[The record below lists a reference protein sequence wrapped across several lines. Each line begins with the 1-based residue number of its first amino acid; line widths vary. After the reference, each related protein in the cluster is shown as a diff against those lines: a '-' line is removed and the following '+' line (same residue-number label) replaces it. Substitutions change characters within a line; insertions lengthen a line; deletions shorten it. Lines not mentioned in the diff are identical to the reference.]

1 MKFVNSLSNLSYT
14 ENGALTLSS
23 SLNVALDLFFI
34 IGTTNENNIDNVF
47 EKVKESFNIDKELT
61 SRILLWTRDA
71 REGAGRREIFKR
83 FLDFIAEN
91 DKEIY
96 KRVIRKV
103 PELGRFDDLITEK
116 QLDLVGNELINI
128 LDFDNQL
135 CAKWMPREKSSKS
148 KLAKKLM
155 KLLKLNA
162 KDYRKL
168 LSSNTCVVENK
179 MCSKEWDL
187 IEYEKTPS
195 KAMAKY
201 SDAFE
206 RNDRERF
213 ENYQESLVKGESK
226 VNTSATY
233 PYEIIRLL
241 SKNDVL
247 ANEMWKNQKN
257 WMEGSKK
264 TLFPIIDVSGSMDTE
279 IQGSTTALNVA
290 ISLGMYLSERNN
302 EDFKDYFITFSN
314 NPEMI
319 KIEGNDLRE
328 RYKSI
333 RRSNWGMNTD
343 FDKTFDLIL
352 NRAKAD
358 SLSQEDLPDALVVLS
373 DMEFDEAQRDGETNF
388 EYIRDSFKNSGYK
401 MPELI
406 FWNIN
411 GKSGNVPVKKDE
423 NGTCLISGFSPS
435 IVKGLLTND
444 LNPEKIMFETINKE
458 RYDF

>member
-103 PELGRFDDLITEK
+103 PELGRFDDLITDK

-128 LDFDNQL
+128 LDFNNQL

-179 MCSKEWDL
+179 MCSKEWNL
-187 IEYEKTPS
+187 IEYEKIPS

-201 SDAFE
+201 NDAFE
-206 RNDRERF
+206 RNDKERF
-213 ENYQESLVKGESK
+213 ENYQESLIKGESK
-226 VNTSATY
+226 VNTSAIY
-233 PYEIIRLL
+233 PYEIIKLMFK
-241 SKNDVL
+241 SDIL
-247 ANEMWKNQKN
+247 ANEMWKNQKD

-264 TLFPIIDVSGSMDTE
+264 TLFPIIDVSGSMYTE
-279 IQGSTTALNVA
+279 VQGSTTALNIA
-290 ISLGMYLSERNN
+290 ISLGMYLSERNDK
-302 EDFKDYFITFSN
+302 DFKDYFITFSA
-314 NPEMI
+314 NPEMV

-328 RYKSI
+328 KYRSI
-333 RRSNWGMNTD
+333 KKSNWGMNTN
-343 FDKTFDLIL
+343 FAKTFDLIL

-358 SLSQEDLPDALVVLS
+358 NLSQEDLPDALVILS
-373 DMEFDEAQRDGETNF
+373 DMEFDEAQQGKTNF

-406 FWNIN
+406 FWNIY
-411 GKSGNVPVKKDE
+411 GRSGNIPVRKDE

>member
-23 SLNVALDLFFI
+23 SLNIALDLFFI

-96 KRVIRKV
+96 KRIIRKV
-103 PELGRFDDLITEK
+103 PELGRFDDLITDK
-116 QLDLVGNELINI
+116 QLDLVGNELIKI
-128 LDFDNQL
+128 LDFNNQL

-179 MCSKEWDL
+179 MCSKEWNL
-187 IEYEKTPS
+187 IEYEKIPS

-201 SDAFE
+201 NDAFE
-206 RNDRERF
+206 RNDKERF
-213 ENYQESLVKGESK
+213 ENYQESLIKGESK
-226 VNTSATY
+226 VNTSAIY
-233 PYEIIRLL
+233 PYEIIKLMF
-241 SKNDVL
+241 KNDIL

-264 TLFPIIDVSGSMDTE
+264 TLFPIIDVSGSMYTGV
-279 IQGSTTALNVA
+279 QGSITALNIA
-290 ISLGMYLSERNN
+290 ISLGMYLSERNGKG
-302 EDFKDYFITFSN
+302 FKDYFITFSA
-314 NPEMI
+314 NPEMV
-319 KIEGNDLRE
+319 KIEGNNLKE
-328 RYKSI
+328 KYESI
-333 RRSNWGMNTD
+333 KKSNWGMNTN
-343 FDKTFDLIL
+343 FAKTFDLIL

-358 SLSQEDLPDALVVLS
+358 NLSQEDLPDALVILS
-373 DMEFDEAQRDGETNF
+373 DMEFDEAQQGKTNF

-406 FWNIN
+406 FWNIY
-411 GKSGNVPVKKDE
+411 GRSGNIPVRKDE